1 MTKNTPLKKTGT
13 TPPDTKNKTTLWR
26 NVLPDLLKSDAV
38 PTTLK
43 QRYANLT
50 TAKCLQKKIHKIDE
64 QNKSL
69 EL

>member
-26 NVLPDLLKSDAV
+26 NVLPRLLKSDAV

-43 QRYANLT
+43 PEVRKANDCQMPT
-50 TAKCLQKKIHKIDE
+50 KKFHKIDE
-64 QNKSL
+64 QNKS
-69 EL
+69 